1 MKYDILSVISLILI
15 SCILIYGMNLK
26 TRIERLEDSDIVFD
40 DIRNTLFKDKLSV
53 KNDRVKN
60 LEDIKNSLIKGR
72 N

>member
-1 MKYDILSVISLILI
+1 
-15 SCILIYGMNLK
+15 MNLK